1 MQKSRFDA
9 MPCPVARTLDVIGE
23 WWTLMIVRDAFRGAR
38 RFEEFRSV
46 GIADNIL
53 STRLR
58 KLVEQGV
65 FERLK
70 YSDRPVRFE
79 YVLTEKGRDL
89 LSVVAALASWGRKW
103 TAGPDTTGIR
113 HDVCGEPLRLQIY
126 CDKCERT
133 VEPSEIR
140 VPRAIRPVLSAA
152 S

>member
-1 MQKSRFDA
+1 

-70 YSDRPVRFE
+70 YSDHPERFE

-89 LSVVAALASWGRKW
+89 LSVVAALASWGKKW
-103 TAGPDTTGIR
+103 TVGPDATGIR
-113 HDVCGEPLRLQIY
+113 HDVCGEPLTLQIY
-126 CDKCERT
+126 CDKCERI
-133 VEPSEIR
+133 VDASEIR
-140 VPRAIRPVLSAA
+140 VPRAFRPVLTAA

>member
-1 MQKSRFDA
+1 

-38 RFEEFRSV
+38 RYEDFRSV

-65 FERLK
+65 FERTK
-70 YSDRPVRFE
+70 YRERPERYE
-79 YVLTEKGRDL
+79 YRLTDKGRDL
-89 LSVVAALASWGRKW
+89 LSVVAALASWGKKW
-103 TAGPDTTGIR
+103 TEGPDITGIR
-113 HDVCGEPLRLQIY
+113 HDACGHPLTLQIY
-126 CDKCERT
+126 CDHCQRT
-133 VEPSEIR
+133 VETTEIR
-140 VPRAIRPVLSAA
+140 VPRAIRPALSAA

>member
-1 MQKSRFDA
+1 

-38 RFEEFRSV
+38 RFEDFRSV

-53 STRLR
+53 ATRLR

-70 YSDRPVRFE
+70 YSDHPARFE

-103 TAGPDTTGIR
+103 TEGPDTTGIR
-113 HDVCGEPLRLQIY
+113 HDICGEPLRLQIY
-126 CDKCERT
+126 CDTCERT
-133 VEPSEIR
+133 VDASEIR

>member
-1 MQKSRFDA
+1 
-9 MPCPVARTLDVIGE
+9 MPCPVARTLDVVGE

-53 STRLR
+53 SNRLR

-65 FERLK
+65 FERRK
-70 YSDRPVRFE
+70 YSDHPERFE

-89 LSVVAALASWGRKW
+89 LSVVAALASWGKKW
-103 TAGPDTTGIR
+103 TVGRDITGMR
-113 HDVCGEPLRLQIY
+113 HEVCGEPLRLQIY

-133 VEPSEIR
+133 VDASEIR
-140 VPRAIRPVLSAA
+140 VPRAIRSELSAA